1 MPLRPSAL
9 LAALLLA
16 GLTGSCAILRPS
28 PAPPEPWFTES
39 GLVIFEF
46 TDLKG
51 AGLAVG
57 DTATLHY
64 TARLHHGEPFDSSRD
79 RGQPIT
85 FELGT
90 GAVPAGLDEGLLGMV
105 VGEVRRIIVPPHLA
119 YGDAGVPGVVPPG
132 STVAFDV
139 ELLE

>member
-1 MPLRPSAL
+1 MAPRPIAL
-9 LAALLLA
+9 LAAATLA
-16 GLTGSCAILRPS
+16 SLTGGCSLLRPS
-28 PAPPEPWFTES
+28 PEPPEPWFTES

-46 TDLKG
+46 TDLDG
-51 AGLAVG
+51 PGLAVG

-79 RGQPIT
+79 RGKPIT
-85 FELGT
+85 FELGA
-90 GAVPAGLDEGLLGMV
+90 GAVPAGLDEGLVGMV
-105 VGEVRRIIVPPHLA
+105 IGEVRRIIVPPHLA

-132 STVAFDV
+132 ATVAFDV